1 MARGQIEIDIITQG
15 AEKVTSLERSL
26 ANVGKEA
33 EKAQKETNQA
43 LKNAG
48 DGAER
53 AVKANRDQV
62 KSIDSLKKKFDELT
76 KARNASTDIKQIN
89 NYNKELDKTDKQI
102 KKLTGTSD
110 KFGKTITRAFAFIGG
125 ATVLKNALDVI
136 SEFDQQIADLG
147 AILGKTGDELDFFR
161 QKSIE
166 LSTQTRNSSSDI
178 VEAFKLVGSAQP
190 ELLKNSDAL
199 AEVTK
204 QALILSNATGLDV
217 NEAVRSLTGSLNQF
231 ELGADSASKAI
242 DILSAGSKAGAVE
255 VPKLAEGLK
264 NFGAVANANNVTLQQ
279 AVALQET
286 LGEKQIE
293 GAEAGTQLRNIILKL
308 SNAGKGFVN
317 GQFDINEALTQTRDE
332 LNAIEDPIQRN
343 QELTKLFGL
352 ESVTAGQILLDN
364 IEGFQEYTKAVDET
378 GVAQEQ
384 ATQRLATV
392 KGAFDFL
399 TISLQNY
406 ILGTNESTGASTVL
420 IDVLEFLGRNLD
432 TILNT
437 VLAVGGAFA
446 TYRATV
452 IATNVATKAYT
463 AVTTGLALAQ
473 RALSGGL
480 KGATTA
486 MKVFN
491 RVTRLNPIGLVVT
504 AVLGAI
510 AVFKA
515 FSAEASA
522 SAKAQEA
529 FNKVS
534 EEARKSTAKQK
545 TELAQLVD
553 IAKDNNNSLED
564 RQKAI
569 EKLNAISP
577 EYLGNLTLENINT
590 AEGTKLIGEYIKA
603 LDRKALAQA
612 VQNKKQEFATKLIEE
627 ESKALSDQI
636 GVFDQLSSE
645 FQSINSVGD
654 AFTTFFGAGILKD
667 AEQIE
672 RQQEILNQKA
682 IENRNENIA
691 KIKEE
696 EKAFDDLVKAKLQSG
711 ELGTSDLLGATGPE
725 STTPTTPTGPRGKSP
740 ALKRAE
746 EEAKRIQ
753 KLNEELQKKI
763 TEITNDAEKERE
775 QFQLDNLSGEA
786 RVQKELEI
794 RLRELETLESFLL
807 KQNELVESNLEKRAE
822 NERRI
827 REGISEN
834 IVNIENET
842 NKKILAI
849 REQATKQSLDNQV
862 SLIEERL
869 SGIDIELESNNESI
883 NAEREITLLNQKLD
897 LLDQELI
904 KRKAILEAQLNSN
917 DISEEQKEIIRQ
929 QIVNLDLKSKQEKQN
944 INQAIT
950 ELGKAE
956 TLQQKFDGFL
966 GNIFGTDN
974 PEEINQVKQ
983 SLTQLAQFGAQQFE
997 ESVQRQIQAN
1007 QTLIDRYDQNISDLE
1022 SRLEEEKQLREQGD
1036 ANDVERVE
1044 QQIRAEQAL
1053 RNKAVQEQEK
1063 LARKQEAI
1071 NKIRILSELT
1081 LAVAQIL
1088 ASEASKG
1095 IVGIALA
1102 AVAIP
1107 ALFALFS
1114 SAKGQANQ
1122 ATTQLAEG
1130 DVLDVKKGNDYKKVR
1145 GKSHKDGG
1153 TPLLD
1158 HVEIE
1163 GEESIGVL
1171 RKEVSEKDR
1180 EQWRKITQHLN
1191 KKKTFGSFFDY
1202 PVVKLG
1208 QSKNLVANVTN
1219 ISSTDMRET
1228 NLLLNKMNDLLESQD
1243 KYKDLGDKYM
1253 SEKGLTRTIRRK

>member
-15 AEKVTSLERSL
+15 AEKVTSLEKSL
-26 ANVGKEA
+26 ANVSKEA
-33 EKAQKETNQA
+33 EKAQKETNDA

-53 AVKANRDQV
+53 AVKANKDQV
-62 KSIDSLKKKFDELT
+62 KSIDSLKKKFEELT
-76 KARNASTDIKQIN
+76 KARNASTNIKQIN
-89 NYNKELDKTDKQI
+89 NYNKELEKTDKQI

-110 KFGKTITRAFAFIGG
+110 KFGKTITKAFAFIGG
-125 ATVLKNALDVI
+125 AAVLNKALDVI

-147 AILGKTGDELDFFR
+147 AILGKTGNELDFFR

-166 LSTQTRNSSSDI
+166 LSTQTRRSSSDI

-332 LNAIEDPIQRN
+332 LNAIEDPIKRN

-364 IEGFQEYTKAVDET
+364 IDGFQEYTKAVDET
-378 GVAQEQ
+378 GVALTQAEQ
-384 ATQRLATV
+384 RTRTV

-399 TISLQNY
+399 RVSIENY
-406 ILGTNESTGASTVL
+406 VLGANEATGSSSTLV
-420 IDVLEFLGRNLD
+420 DVLEFLGRNID
-432 TILNT
+432 TILN
-437 VLAVGGAFA
+437 VVVAVTGAFLA
-446 TYRATV
+446 YKTV
-452 IATNVATKAYT
+452 IVATNTVTKIYEG
-463 AVTTGLALAQ
+463 VTKGLAIAQ
-473 RALSGGL
+473 TLLSNGL
-480 KGATTA
+480 KVATTA
-486 MKVFN
+486 MRIFN
-491 RVTRLNPIGLVVT
+491 TVIKANPIIAIGT
-504 AVLGAI
+504 AVVALTGAI
-510 AVFKA
+510 VALSVTQDENAEKTRKLYKEIDTLNESLKKSQDFIKELNKLSIDVDASVNLDLDSFVELEKDIDRKVKDISNKEIKLKALVEGSSEIQDLQNKINKNQEEYNKLLKETNNFDLKTTTDEQFEQANIIDAKIAKARAQINNITQEGIGLSKDAIEDSKSLLKIQQDQLSEVRKQRSEEFKA
-515 FSAEASA
+515 EEARR
-522 SAKAQEA
+522 KA
-529 FNKVS
+529 
-534 EEARKSTAKQK
+534 EEARKRASQKRVEDAKK
-545 TELAQLVD
+545 EA
-553 IAKDNNNSLED
+553 D
-564 RQKAI
+564 R
-569 EKLNAISP
+569 
-577 EYLGNLTLENINT
+577 
-590 AEGTKLIGEYIKA
+590 IK
-603 LDRKALAQA
+603 Q
-612 VQNKKQEFATKLIEE
+612 
-627 ESKALSDQI
+627 
-636 GVFDQLSSE
+636 
-645 FQSINSVGD
+645 
-654 AFTTFFGAGILKD
+654 
-667 AEQIE
+667 
-672 RQQEILNQKA
+672 
-682 IENRNENIA
+682 
-691 KIKEE
+691 
-696 EKAFDDLVKAKLQSG
+696 
-711 ELGTSDLLGATGPE
+711 
-725 STTPTTPTGPRGKSP
+725 
-740 ALKRAE
+740 
-746 EEAKRIQ
+746 
-753 KLNEELQKKI
+753 LNEELQKKI

-786 RVQKELEI
+786 RVQRELEI

-807 KQNELVESNLEKRAE
+807 KQNELVESNAKKRAE
-822 NERRI
+822 NEKNI
-827 REGISEN
+827 RDGINKSVLN
-834 IVNIENET
+834 AENET
-842 NKKILAI
+842 NKKILAL
-849 REQATKQSLDNQV
+849 REQATKESLDNQV
-862 SLIEERL
+862 SLIEEKL
-869 SGIDIELESNNESI
+869 SGIDIELETNNQAI
-883 NAEREITLLNQKLD
+883 NAEREINLLNQKLD
-897 LLDQELI
+897 LLDKELI

-944 INQAIT
+944 INEAIN

-983 SLTQLAQFGAQQFE
+983 SLTQLAQFGAQQVE

-1022 SRLEEEKQLREQGD
+1022 NRLDKEKELREQGD
-1036 ANDVERVE
+1036 ANDVERIE
-1044 QQIRAEQAL
+1044 KQIRAEQAL
-1053 RNKAVQEQEK
+1053 RTKALQEQEK

-1071 NKIRILSELT
+1071 NKIKILSELT
-1081 LAVAQIL
+1081 LAIAQIL

-1095 IVGIALA
+1095 IIGIALA

-1163 GEESIGVL
+1163 GDESIGVL

-1208 QSKNLVANVTN
+1208 ESKNLIANVTN

-1228 NLLLNKMNDLLESQD
+1228 NLLLNKMNELLEGQD